1 MTFVC
6 LDLDSGRSKWIQAGN
21 DRLFRRWRRQNN
33 SERGGSASRHLGKWQ
48 SQQEPKNHF
57 VIVPPMTSMH
67 SFDRSFRKCWRCSAE
82 CDGLPCHCKRLPL
95 SIFMPE
101 FQIKSSSKIASWRE
115 RKGDHRPTLQREESE
130 EVTVCFFSRGSCVY
144 LPLSSVGTNA

>member
-21 DRLFRRWRRQNN
+21 DRLFRRRLQNN
-33 SERGGSASRHLGKWQ
+33 SERGGSASRRLGKWQ

-57 VIVPPMTSMH
+57 VFVPPMTSMH
-67 SFDRSFRKCWRCSAE
+67 SFDRSSFRTCRRCSAE